1 MLRLFTRE
9 SEREWFDLAD
19 VASSLHLPHL
29 SWTAEDIFVNVSK
42 DPGLDVAELEQVS
55 SAPHLPNPVLDGA
68 SFARLTKA
76 THQFIN
82 GEFVGFHTSDV
93 GKIDKAVIHLDMS
106 DGSLW
111 TIIIDTD
118 QVEIGYEFSRVFGSG
133 TQVPA
138 MPHYRAFD
146 RNATV
151 NTARSRALS
160 RNRATGPRERNVL
173 S

>member
-1 MLRLFTRE
+1 MLRLFSHE
-9 SEREWFDLAD
+9 SEQSDTEWFDLAD
-19 VASSLHLPHL
+19 VVASLHLPEL

-55 SAPHLPNPVLDGA
+55 SAPHLPNPVLDSA
-68 SFARLTKA
+68 SFARLAEA
-76 THQFIN
+76 THQFIE
-82 GEFVGFHTSDV
+82 GEFVGFHPFDV
-93 GKIDKAVIHLDMS
+93 GKIDKAVIRLDMS

-118 QVEIGYEFSRVFGSG
+118 QVKIGDTFSRVFGSG

-138 MPHYRAFD
+138 M
-146 RNATV
+146 T
-151 NTARSRALS
+151 T
-160 RNRATGPRERNVL
+160 RATGPSTEMP